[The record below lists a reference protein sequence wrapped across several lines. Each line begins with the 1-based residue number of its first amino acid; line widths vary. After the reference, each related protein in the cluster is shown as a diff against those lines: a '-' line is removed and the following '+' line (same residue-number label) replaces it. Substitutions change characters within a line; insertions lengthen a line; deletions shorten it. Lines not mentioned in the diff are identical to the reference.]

1 MLFPSHINSW
11 PVQHLLLAIALVAH
25 RNNDFQCAISMLHG
39 RTSARGQ
46 GQWGDPRTCQQ
57 CVFTTDNVV
66 TTTTDCVIV
75 STYIAYPPDRST
87 KNAILFLTDGN
98 GHRFINAHLMADQFA
113 ARGFLVVMPDLF
125 HGDPIPVDYGPD
137 FDIMGWY
144 NQHLPPR
151 VDPIIDAILGEMRT
165 TLACQQVG
173 AVGYCFGGKYVCR
186 YLKAGKLNAG
196 FVAHPTMVT
205 VKELEGVEGP
215 LSIAAAS
222 ELSRTV
228 YSPTLLVMLT
238 NGQVIDPVF
247 TTANRHE
254 SEAILARVDVPFQI
268 NLFSDVEHG
277 FAVRCDLAEP
287 RQRFAKEAAF
297 EQAVAWFDRYVKE

>member
-1 MLFPSHINSW
+1 
-11 PVQHLLLAIALVAH
+11 
-25 RNNDFQCAISMLHG
+25 MLHG
-39 RTSARGQ
+39 RTSARRQ

-57 CVFTTDNVV
+57 RVFTTDNVV

-125 HGDPIPVDYGPD
+125 HGDPIPVDHGPD

-144 NQHLPPR
+144 NQHLPDK
-151 VDPIIDAILGEMRT
+151 VDPIVNAILGEMRT
-165 TLACQQVG
+165 TLGCQRVG

-205 VKELEGVEGP
+205 VEELEGVEGP

-228 YSPTLLVMLT
+228 YFLTLLMLT
-238 NGQVIDPVF
+238 NGQVVDPVF

-254 SEAILARVDVPFQI
+254 SEGILARVGVPFQI

-277 FAVRCDLAEP
+277 FAVRCDPAEP
-287 RQRFAKEAAF
+287 RQRFAKESVF

>member
-1 MLFPSHINSW
+1 MTSNAPSECCMAG
-11 PVQHLLLAIALVAH
+11 HLHDGRAI
-25 RNNDFQCAISMLHG
+25 
-39 RTSARGQ
+39 
-46 GQWGDPRTCQQ
+46 
-57 CVFTTDNVV
+57 
-66 TTTTDCVIV
+66 

-125 HGDPIPVDYGPD
+125 HGDPIPVDHGPD

-144 NQHLPPR
+144 NQHLPDK
-151 VDPIIDAILGEMRT
+151 VDPIVNAILGEMRT
-165 TLACQQVG
+165 TLGCQRVG

-205 VKELEGVEGP
+205 VEELEGVEGP
-215 LSIAAAS
+215 LSIAAAI
-222 ELSRTV
+222 V
-228 YSPTLLVMLT
+228 
-238 NGQVIDPVF
+238 DPVF

-254 SEAILARVDVPFQI
+254 K
-268 NLFSDVEHG
+268 HG
-277 FAVRCDLAEP
+277 FAVRCDPAEP
-287 RQRFAKEAAF
+287 RQRFAKESVF

>member
-1 MLFPSHINSW
+1 MTSNAPSECCLVGHLHEGKASGE
-11 PVQHLLLAIALVAH
+11 VQEIA
-25 RNNDFQCAISMLHG
+25 NI
-39 RTSARGQ
+39 
-46 GQWGDPRTCQQ
+46 
-57 CVFTTDNVV
+57 
-66 TTTTDCVIV
+66 

-87 KNAILFLTDGN
+87 RNAILFLTDGN

-113 ARGFLVVMPDLF
+113 ACGYFVVMPDLF
-125 HGDPIPVDYGPD
+125 HGDPIPIDYGPD

-165 TLACQQVG
+165 AFGCQRVG

-196 FVAHPTMVT
+196 FIAHPTMVQ
-205 VKELEGVEGP
+205 VGELEGVEGP
-215 LSIAAAS
+215 LSIAAAI
-222 ELSRTV
+222 V
-228 YSPTLLVMLT
+228 
-238 NGQVIDPVF
+238 DPVF

-254 SEAILARVDVPFQI
+254 SEAILARLGVPFQI

-277 FAVRCDLAEP
+277 FAVRCNLSEP
-287 RQRFAKEAAF
+287 RQKFAKEAAF